1 MFRQRLLST
10 DVLPHDSTDTSS
22 ASPILPHHPRYRH
35 NVAHVS
41 IQTLETMNIST
52 SNLFDSTKQKE
63 EQQEWLP
70 IPFPENPSR
79 LCQLRLATIQTTV
92 QQLFLPVFPV
102 CNNNNEFYPLLANTP
117 IKELSTVEQRVRRAH
132 HFEEKYAS
140 LLLQFD
146 VKLRSDL
153 QQWLDFYGRQWNVHQ
168 TVLTIN
174 LNRLYHLLSRFTLHD
189 YFIKVQQKSYQ
200 LSMEEWFLVLE
211 YYLQMDASCFY
222 MKTCNFYN
230 AKPQWDYIGIF
241 PYGTPR
247 AHYGMKQ
254 CKDKSCRFCY
264 ERLDLT
270 NRFERA
276 MHFSNKQVHC
286 FLNQYRVYLN
296 CDVTCTT
303 SNVIYALTCPC
314 HRYDYIGRCH
324 VAFRERMR
332 KHRTYGCRL
341 ISNFFIGKINAN
353 RLQDDRESDPLIS
366 DCQRK
371 LYEHSTQCSVPLQ
384 LFLQCHPEYWCFVP
398 MTHEQARIDN
408 VNLTSAQRQLLVN
421 YQDSLF
427 IEREINRYERTMPLV
442 RWCVN
447 HVPLPPS
454 NYQFSLLQILE
465 QYEFFHKKSEVS
477 VTRFLDLYNAAI
489 VIALPE
495 NASDALRHTVEALL
509 VMYAEPK
516 LVITTS
522 DVDQE
527 LKSDDS
533 TIEGYW
539 CENLL
544 HPRLLAKQT
553 SKNT

>member
-247 AHYGMKQ
+247 AHY
-254 CKDKSCRFCY
+254 
-264 ERLDLT
+264 E
-270 NRFERA
+270 
-276 MHFSNKQVHC
+276 
-286 FLNQYRVYLN
+286 
-296 CDVTCTT
+296 
-303 SNVIYALTCPC
+303 
-314 HRYDYIGRCH
+314 
-324 VAFRERMR
+324 
-332 KHRTYGCRL
+332 HRTYGCRL

-353 RLQDDRESDPLIS
+353 RLQDDREPDPSIS
-366 DCQRK
+366 DCQKK
-371 LYEHSTQCSVPLQ
+371 LYEHSTQCSMALQ
-384 LFLQCHPEYWCFVP
+384 LFLQCHPEYWCFIP

-408 VNLTSAQRQLLVN
+408 VNLTSAKRQLLVN